1 MTRLRAEVK
10 KGDKEILVET
20 GLDLVPGDRVA
31 ILASSYAHD
40 TSDDVFIETYNNE
53 TGKVTLGGSL
63 KYYHWGQDQST
74 GPEYNGVD
82 MRAEVLL
89 LTRNIVIA
97 GEDVESWGCNI
108 VTSDIVE
115 PDLTMRYGQLI
126 LDNVEIYNCSQIDTY
141 KSAIRFE
148 SAETELSS
156 VTNCSLHNGYS
167 WAINVKKSANVY
179 IADNVIYN
187 FRPIG
192 VAI

>member
-1 MTRLRAEVK
+1 MTRLRAVVN
-10 KGDKEILVET
+10 KGDKTILVDT

-31 ILASSYAHD
+31 ILPSSYAHD
-40 TSDDVFIETYNNE
+40 ASDDVFIESYNNE
-53 TGKVTLGGSL
+53 TGSAELTSSL
-63 KYYHWGQDQST
+63 NYYHWGQAEST

-97 GEDVESWGCNI
+97 GEDIE
-108 VTSDIVE
+108 SDIVE

-126 LDNVEIYNCSQIDTY
+126 LDNVEVYNCSQIDTY

-148 SAETELSS
+148 SAETETSS

-167 WAINVKKSANVY
+167 WAINVK
-179 IADNVIYN
+179 
-187 FRPIG
+187 
-192 VAI
+192 